1 MSSDTFLNVHSI
13 TVKGAAEFEP
23 LQASEMLLP
32 LMLDETP
39 ENESI
44 IAGYIPV
51 AREWIEHEITS
62 SIVQRTTTVYLDEF
76 PCGDIEIRLPPLQSI
91 TSITY
96 LDTNGTSQTLS
107 SSLYRVD
114 ATSKPGRIM
123 PEYGETWPDTYS
135 VNKAITI
142 VAITGPTSATLVPHA
157 AKQALRILV
166 KSMFDNGGVI
176 CDDVLFSV
184 RRLLDSIRWEGSF

>member
-1 MSSDTFLNVHSI
+1 MTSTFLNIHSI
-13 TVKGAAEFEP
+13 ISKGAPDFEP
-23 LQASEMLLP
+23 VLSSELFLP
-32 LMLDETP
+32 LMIDFTP

-44 IAGYIPV
+44 LSAYIPV
-51 AREWIEHEITS
+51 AREWIEHEISS

-76 PCGDIEIRLPPLQSI
+76 PCGDIEIRLPPVQSI

-96 LDTNGTSQTLS
+96 LDGAGASQTLS

-114 ATSKPGRIM
+114 TTSKPGRIM
-123 PEYGETWPDTYS
+123 PEYGELWPETYC
-135 VNKAITI
+135 VNKAVTI
-142 VAITGPTSATLVPHA
+142 VAVTGPTSASLVPHA
-157 AKQALRILV
+157 AKQAVRILV

-184 RRLLDSIRWEGSF
+184 RRLLDSLRWEGAV